1 MLNPNAPP
9 PKVRVTRKAIRITD
23 RIYFEVNKATIR
35 ANSFDILNAIAQTM
49 QKTSRGEARACW
61 YTDSRSSDSYNLE
74 LSQRRAEAV
83 CDYLIQQGVD
93 EGRLVPVGKGEREP
107 IDTRENP
114 DAWELNRRVE
124 FMIEERNWSAEV
136 SSTSASGRP
145 RDGASW

>member
-49 QKTSRGEARACW
+49 QKHPEVKRVRVEGH
-61 YTDSRSSDSYNLE
+61 TDSRSSDSYNLE

-124 FMIEERNWSAEV
+124 FMIEERN
-136 SSTSASGRP
+136 
-145 RDGASW
+145 